1 MKKNFKKLLALTLV
15 FIMVLIPVQ
24 VSAKTLIPERVIYL
38 PVHTGVVENI
48 GFYPPDK
55 KPKITLSNKKIGTI
69 KKSVN
74 DIGFISFDFVP
85 KKAGKTLVTMKIT
98 EGTSK
103 FYFKVVNYKNPVS
116 SIKLGKTTIKG
127 NKFNK
132 TDKLSLSYSK
142 YAKQSDSLK
151 IVPKKGWRVR
161 GFYSLDKKGETTYYS
176 GNKFKPIGGKGNC
189 TLRIVFASVNVN
201 AQTYIDIDFK

>member
-116 SIKLGKTTIKG
+116 SIKLGKTTIK
-127 NKFNK
+127 
-132 TDKLSLSYSK
+132 
-142 YAKQSDSLK
+142 YAKQSNSLK